1 MPNRG
6 VQRPAA
12 SAPRASADA
21 PAAVARR
28 APGANATPKPSPH
41 ANGPAPSAPNKRRC
55 VGPAPSSSP
64 ICVGGISSAIAVRPA
79 VDAVPHW
86 PDPTKPLDVTWLC
99 RVHRENERDRLAEE
113 AAATKKVV
121 AWKTLGERFAAEW
134 PQLAPDLQ
142 ARLRAEVE
150 RSSAFRI
157 VRANPES
164 LLYRQQL
171 VAAFGRYCAS
181 LEPVSSG

>member
-1 MPNRG
+1 LR
-6 VQRPAA
+6 
-12 SAPRASADA
+12 RASAIFFTDL
-21 PAAVARR
+21 RR
-28 APGANATPKPSPH
+28 RNRQRKPCDEC
-41 ANGPAPSAPNKRRC
+41 GRTD
-55 VGPAPSSSP
+55 V
-64 ICVGGISSAIAVRPA
+64 
-79 VDAVPHW
+79 VPHW
-86 PDPTKPLDVTWLC
+86 PDLTKPLSVVWFC
-99 RVHRENERDRLAEE
+99 RVHRANERDRLAEE

-134 PQLAPDLQ
+134 PQLAPELQ

-164 LLYRQQL
+164 VLYRQQL

-181 LEPVSSG
+181 LEPASSE